1 MELSVLNIKTGA
13 RFQTSVHNNSRTP
26 SPHLPHLL
34 HEHWQMDLLPK
45 LLALPTG
52 GISEDP
58 FPEKVKPL
66 EKTFAAAAAAAARSL

>member
-1 MELSVLNIKTGA
+1 
-13 RFQTSVHNNSRTP
+13 
-26 SPHLPHLL
+26 
-34 HEHWQMDLLPK
+34 MDLLPK

-66 EKTFAAAAAAAARSL
+66 EKTFAAAAAAARSL